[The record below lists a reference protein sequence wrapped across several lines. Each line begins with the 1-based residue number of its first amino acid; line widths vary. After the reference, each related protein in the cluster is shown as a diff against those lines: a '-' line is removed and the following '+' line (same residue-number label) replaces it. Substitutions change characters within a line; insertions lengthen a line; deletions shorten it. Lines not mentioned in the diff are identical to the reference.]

1 MTKQS
6 SSAKNH
12 NQSERIIIN
21 QKDGGE
27 TVQFS
32 KDGHR
37 LEAPNPWP
45 KPPEKTNP
53 PEAKGKQQKPEK

>member
-12 NQSERIIIN
+12 NNKSDSREIA
-21 QKDGGE
+21 
-27 TVQFS
+27 QFS

-45 KPPEKTNP
+45 KPPEKANP
-53 PEAKGKQQKPEK
+53 PEAKGKPQTPDK

>member
-12 NQSERIIIN
+12 SNKSDRRGLDQYSE
-21 QKDGGE
+21 
-27 TVQFS
+27 
-32 KDGHR
+32 DGHR

-45 KPPEKTNP
+45 KPPENTNP
-53 PEAKGKQQKPEK
+53 PEVKGKQQKPEK

>member
-12 NQSERIIIN
+12 SNKSNRRGLDQYSE
-21 QKDGGE
+21 
-27 TVQFS
+27 
-32 KDGHR
+32 DGHR

-45 KPPEKTNP
+45 KPPENTNP
-53 PEAKGKQQKPEK
+53 TEAKGKQQKPEK